1 MPNAAH
7 NVQWAG
13 LRTLQRPNSTEQ
25 DMSKHHGAGAVSP
38 TQPTPKPVLTTT
50 KMMAVREVAK
60 MTNHTTTVLLLQT

>member
-1 MPNAAH
+1 MGGIAH
-7 NVQWAG
+7 TTTSQ
-13 LRTLQRPNSTEQ
+13 QHSTEQ

-50 KMMAVREVAK
+50 KMMAVRQVAK